1 MTKTGKTKSVQVS
14 DAGLRPGDGDGT
26 AAKNDTARG
35 RVTAH
40 RGRDA
45 GRHQARGES
54 GAGAHDDGAD
64 RAGPWGSAC
73 HGGGGHPGETRGGW
87 CGRRRDLAGKDRTAD
102 TCRAPDPA
110 GKDRTAGAYLA
121 DQART
126 AVRAR
131 PRVASGFVGAPSA
144 ELGGRGCPAV
154 RSPRG

>member
-1 MTKTGKTKSVQVS
+1 MVQFIA
-14 DAGLRPGDGDGT
+14 D
-26 AAKNDTARG
+26 
-35 RVTAH
+35 H
-40 RGRDA
+40 RA
-45 GRHQARGES
+45 HQARGES
-54 GAGAHDDGAD
+54 GVGEHDDGAD

-102 TCRAPDPA
+102 TYP
-110 GKDRTAGAYLA
+110 A

-144 ELGGRGCPAV
+144 ELGGRGCP
-154 RSPRG
+154 G